1 MTHLL
6 IDFNAVVIPN
16 GLDILM
22 GKIKKVPSTDKVL
35 GLVLLISEDA
45 LKGLVNHS
53 PGIPRINHL
62 NSGDFVSSIRGWAF
76 LVVDQVKGMCEIV
89 DLQGPPET
97 AIGVVESAMSGFP
110 NNFLLV
116 TRVPLGERKSLKSLA
131 DAGFRNPCL
140 GDGHL
145 TLSRPNALVDGNAM
159 PDIEYTLS
167 QLPEGKCGVVARLS
181 KDAVRHLKQFCS
193 IGSTLN
199 KNGTISQKEMA
210 GRLVVRNVTPDLVH
224 VMDIDHKSMLSGDEE
239 GVSVAP
245 GLYNFHSHPKEAY
258 VRNEVKFGWPSC
270 QDYIGFVAAHIQ
282 NGTIFHLVTSLEG
295 VYIISI
301 SKDSVGDASKWGDK
315 LEKFIEDNFDIR
327 SRNDATIAWY
337 IGKVNAMRFPSSE
350 GGRDVQFFSVTHFPW
365 ESARTKFGAAF
376 AKQGGNC
383 FANEDTLDRCK
394 VRRTKPTV

>member
-1 MTHLL
+1 MTQLL
-6 IDFNAVVIPN
+6 IDFNAVVAPN
-16 GLDILM
+16 ALDRLM
-22 GKIKKVPSTDKVL
+22 LKIKKVPSTDKVL

-45 LKGLVNHS
+45 LQGLVKQC
-53 PGIPRINHL
+53 PGLPRINHL
-62 NSGDFVSSIRGWAF
+62 NSDEFVRAIRGWAF
-76 LVVDQVKGMCEIV
+76 LVVDKAKGLCEIV

-97 AIGVVESAMSGFP
+97 AAEVVESAMSGFP

-116 TRVPLGERKSLKSLA
+116 RRVPLGDRESLKSLA
-131 DAGFRNPCL
+131 EAGFRNPCL
-140 GDGHL
+140 GDGNL
-145 TLSRPNALVDGNAM
+145 TLSRPNALVHGNAM
-159 PDIEYTLS
+159 ADIEYTLR

-181 KDAVRHLKQFCS
+181 KDAVRHLKQFCTT
-193 IGSTLN
+193 GSTLN
-199 KNGTISQKEMA
+199 KNGTITQKEMA

-282 NGTIFHLVTSLEG
+282 NGTIFHLVTTIEG

-301 SKDSVGDASKWGDK
+301 TKESVGDASNWGDR

-327 SRNDATIAWY
+327 SRDDKTVAWY
-337 IGKVNAMRFPSSE
+337 IRKVNAMRFQPST
-350 GGRDVQFFSVTHFPW
+350 GGRGLQFFSVTHFGW
-365 ESARTKFGAAF
+365 DSARTKFRAAF
-376 AKQGGNC
+376 AKQGDNC

-394 VRRTKPTV
+394 ASRA